1 MNCVHICGKQK
12 QESTSEKGSAFRF
25 SGRNTAQENLEFC
38 SFVCHGRS
46 LGAQYENLEN

>member
-12 QESTSEKGSAFRF
+12 RESTSEKGSAFRF
-25 SGRNTAQENLEFC
+25 LAEIPRKKTWNFC
-38 SFVCHGRS
+38 PFVCHGRS

>member
-12 QESTSEKGSAFRF
+12 RESTSEKGSAFRF

-38 SFVCHGRS
+38 HGRS

>member
-12 QESTSEKGSAFRF
+12 RESTSEKGSAFRF
-25 SGRNTAQENLEFC
+25 SGRNTAQENLEFL
-38 SFVCHGRS
+38 SFGRS